1 MSYYYCKDCD
11 SFMDEIESICMIPE
25 IHTELDNKPTEW
37 ITERR
42 CLYCGSDNL
51 EEAAECAECG
61 EIFPVS
67 MLDENDLCENCRGKE
82 DLKYG
87 C

>member
-1 MSYYYCKDCD
+1 MSYFYCRDCD
-11 SFMDEIESICMIPE
+11 SFMDEIESICMIQE
-25 IHTELDNKPTEW
+25 VHTELENKPTEW
-37 ITERR
+37 IGERR

-61 EIFPVS
+61 EMFPVS

-82 DLKYG
+82 VWNYES
-87 C
+87 